1 MEVNQPRK
9 SAVRLDGAHAA
20 AGRVDVAQDKVLV
33 GDKLDRV
40 LVGGVGVD
48 VAEHHML
55 VAVDVRVGAAR
66 HFIKIFVCL

>member
-1 MEVNQPRK
+1 MEVHQPRK

-40 LVGGVGVD
+40 LVVGVGVD
-48 VAEHHML
+48 VAEHHVL
-55 VAVDVRVGAAR
+55 VAVDV
-66 HFIKIFVCL
+66 